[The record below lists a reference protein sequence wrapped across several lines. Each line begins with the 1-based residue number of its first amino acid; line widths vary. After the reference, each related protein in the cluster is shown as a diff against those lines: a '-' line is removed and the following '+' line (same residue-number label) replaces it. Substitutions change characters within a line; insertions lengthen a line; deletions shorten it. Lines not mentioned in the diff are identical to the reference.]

1 MTRAAAG
8 GRAVA
13 VLTLVALTVVAVLAA
28 CGSSAPEAATD
39 PSDLAEQVTVD
50 DMFGHLQ
57 RLADVAE
64 ANAGTRADGT
74 AGYDASVE
82 YVAGILRDNGFDV
95 TTPEFDRLV
104 VAEPGKP
111 MLTVAGRSQ
120 PVDQASLLV
129 NTPKGGLSA
138 PTLRPRRSAGCTAA
152 DYGDANVRG
161 AIAVVDDQGCSVV
174 EKQSAATA
182 EGAVGLLVVSDSGAQ
197 GLFTPGYYQQLKA
210 PVAVIGRDVDA
221 QLRRTN
227 VPVRLVLDA
236 RAGTVTS
243 RNIVAQTKTGD
254 QHNVVVAGAHL
265 DSPVRSPGLN
275 DNASGVA
282 AVLATAVALGGSPQ
296 VTNAVRFA
304 FFGAGEVGGEGSRN
318 YVESLGGEGLS
329 DVALYLDFDMLG
341 SRNAGYF
348 TYDGDQSGLANPDVP
363 AASVPKGSAG
373 IERTLAG
380 YLNLAGIRPADSPL
394 GLTGDYSP
402 FLTAGVP
409 IGGLT
414 TWVPGRKTE
423 VQARL
428 WGGQAGKPFDPA
440 YRTSHDTIANINR
453 EALGVTG
460 PAVAYVVGTYA
471 KSTDG
476 VNGVPARG

>member
-1 MTRAAAG
+1 MIRT
-8 GRAVA
+8 AVA
-13 VLTLVALTVVAVLAA
+13 LTLVALLAG
-28 CGSSAPEAATD
+28 CGSSAPAPAID
-39 PSDLAEQVTVD
+39 PSDLAREVTVD
-50 DMFGHLQ
+50 DVFGHLQ
-57 RLADVAE
+57 RLAEIAD
-64 ANAGTRADGT
+64 ANDGTRADGT

-82 YVAGILRDNGFDV
+82 YVAGVLRDNGFDV
-95 TTPEFDRLV
+95 TTDEFERLV
-104 VAEPGKP
+104 VADPGKP
-111 MLTVAGRSQ
+111 TLTIAGRSQ
-120 PVDQASLLV
+120 PVDQASLLA
-129 NTPKGGLSA
+129 NTAKGGLTA
-138 PTLRPRRSAGCTAA
+138 LTLRPREPAGCTAA
-152 DYGDANVRG
+152 DYGDVSVRG

-174 EKQSAATA
+174 EKQAAATA
-182 EGAVGLLVVSDSGAQ
+182 EGAVGVLVVSDSGAR

-221 QLRRTN
+221 QLRRTDA
-227 VPVRLVLDA
+227 PVRLVLDA
-236 RAGTVTS
+236 RAGTVKS
-243 RNIVAQTKTGD
+243 RNVLAQTKTGD

-265 DSPVRSPGLN
+265 DAPARSPGVN
-275 DNASGVA
+275 DNGTGVA
-282 AVLATAVALGGSPQ
+282 AVLATAVALGASPE

-304 FFGAGEVGGEGSRN
+304 LFGAGEVGGEGSRN
-318 YVESLGGEGLS
+318 YVESLRGAGLA
-329 DVALYLDFDMLG
+329 DIALYLDFDMLG

-348 TYDGDQSGLANPDVP
+348 TYDGDQSGLPNPEVP
-363 AASVPKGSAG
+363 AASVPKGSGG

-380 YLNLAGIRPADSPL
+380 YLNLAGIRPADAPL

-440 YRTSHDTIANINR
+440 YRTPHDTIANVDR
-453 EALGVTG
+453 GALGITG
-460 PAVAYVVGTYA
+460 PAVAFAIGTYA
-471 KSTDG
+471 LSTDG